1 MKMLGCLALVVAAFS
16 ALAQQAN
23 SALFMRASVAPAP
36 AQAGGNA
43 SGGGQ
48 TGGISFVTIPSSRLT
63 PILAGASFFAA
74 GGVPVIQPA
83 SSATPGQGQGVLA
96 VASTTPSPAGPLDPR
111 ALQALRNL
119 AASGDR
125 NARQAL
131 TVLKPAR
138 AQTVAVPRR

>member
-1 MKMLGCLALVVAAFS
+1 MKLLGVVPLFFAAFAS
-16 ALAQQAN
+16 QAQQAN

-63 PILAGASFFAA
+63 PILAGAAFFAA

-83 SSATPGQGQGVLA
+83 SSTTPGRGQGVLA
-96 VASTTPSPAGPLDPR
+96 VASTTPSPTGPMDPR

-119 AASGDR
+119 AATGDR

-131 TVLKPAR
+131 AVLNAASAR
-138 AQTVAVPRR
+138 TAAASRP